1 MGSRP
6 GMGRLSRVMASRV
19 SAYTGVSATNRVLTL
34 IVTASLCVSPA
45 VAEVQHPDFFT
56 SYALQSGQH
65 YSTRPPWQ
73 VAGVDFPVG
82 APPDGLRDP
91 LAAGVLP
98 AGCKYLP
105 NRNWVSCSGADVTL
119 DRFDFSL
126 HDCVA
131 VVIDPR
137 LTGTVTISNSRFA
150 DGPGCEFGPGSSL
163 VVSAGVTSANLVFS
177 GNDVDGKAGDLQA
190 WPQCNPVG
198 KCMSHNVMWRTSGS
212 VTIENNAF
220 LNTAARAVEAEV
232 GESVVYRGN
241 YIEGIWG
248 NTAHAEF
255 QLANS
260 RPGTTPTFLL
270 ANNTF
275 LQPPNV
281 PSPSVYGWDVV
292 TVFSGAQFSSVT
304 KTRNVFVS
312 NHAATATIAWLD
324 LYGGS
329 AKTATSTQ
337 NYYNSSGAFGCFG
350 PAPKPANY
358 PSGVT
363 YSGNVDL
370 LNREDPAVNTG
381 NPYCFGRRLH

>member
-1 MGSRP
+1 MS
-6 GMGRLSRVMASRV
+6 AS
-19 SAYTGVSATNRVLTL
+19 TGVSATNRVLTF

-45 VAEVQHPDFFT
+45 VAEVEHPDFFT

-105 NRNWVSCSGADVTL
+105 NRNWVFCSGPDVTL
-119 DRFDFSL
+119 DRLDFSL
-126 HDCVA
+126 HDCMQA
-131 VVIDPR
+131 VFDPR
-137 LTGTVTISNSRFA
+137 VTGTVTVSNSKFA
-150 DGPGCEFGPGSSL
+150 DGPGCESGPGSSL

-177 GNDVDGKAGDLQA
+177 GNDVDGKAGDLQT
-190 WPQCNPVG
+190 WSQCNPVG

-232 GESVVYRGN
+232 GVSVVYRGN
-241 YIEGIWG
+241 YVEGIWG

-292 TVFSGAQFSSVT
+292 TVFPAHFSSVT
-304 KTRNVFVS
+304 KTQNVFVS
-312 NHAATATIAWLD
+312 NRAAGGPATIAWLD
-324 LYGGS
+324 LYGGTTM
-329 AKTATSTQ
+329 TASSTQ
-337 NYYNSSGAFGCFG
+337 NYYDFSGAFGCFG
-350 PAPKPANY
+350 PAPKPVNY

-363 YSGNVDL
+363 YRGNVNL
-370 LNREDPAVNTG
+370 LNNAALDSG
-381 NPYCFGRRLH
+381 NPYCFGRH